1 MAVDIRDH
9 LKQFSVNQ
17 LRDLVRRHNLHYRIR
32 VGQSKEGLIDSLA
45 DLYKSIRG
53 DYLIPTDYEIR
64 IVRPKLNIVSKAKI
78 RAEAEAKAKADAE
91 ELQRAKM
98 EIRKN
103 TPFERAKRMYLL
115 HKKPEKS
122 NVEEI
127 RRIKNELKENELML
141 KKLKKTQV

>member
-1 MAVDIRDH
+1 MTVHIRDY
-9 LKQFSVNQ
+9 LKQFTVNQ

-32 VGQSKEGLIDSLA
+32 VGQSKEELLDSLA

-53 DYLIPTDYEIR
+53 DYLIPIDYEIR

-78 RAEAEAKAKADAE
+78 RAEAEAKAE